1 MAIEQQT
8 MSNNLDQP
16 SGNPLGKYFRTP
28 AIQLRLPSGGRY
40 WPPGTLDMPQT
51 GELPVYSMTA
61 RDEMIFN
68 NPDALMNGQA
78 VVDVIQS
85 CIPNIRNAWSMPS
98 IDLDSVLIAIRIASF
113 GENMDFSSTC
123 SSCGEENTF
132 GTDLRPMLD
141 SVKQAPAYDEER
153 AFQGLSF
160 NFKPQM
166 YSVVNMINIE
176 TFESQRLFSV
186 VNNSDLPDEQ
196 KLERV
201 NEIFKKMTEYT
212 VGIVAGAIERIITPD
227 GQEVTNPAH
236 IDEFLKNC
244 DRKTFS
250 WIQET
255 IQDLGRQAGLK
266 DISVECPECNHKYDI
281 PLTFDNANFF
291 ESSS

>member
-1 MAIEQQT
+1 MAIEEQT

-250 WIQET
+250 WIQ
-255 IQDLGRQAGLK
+255 
-266 DISVECPECNHKYDI
+266 
-281 PLTFDNANFF
+281 
-291 ESSS
+291 